1 MLELERMADH
11 DRSPEARF
19 VQNADVQQGADMQ
32 QGILDD
38 IALML
43 GRQFSVYTAV
53 CQSMVAEKLDMPL
66 ADLKALDLIMEFEAL
81 PTGHLAQLMGISS
94 GGATALINRL
104 EMAGY
109 VRRDRYPLDRRV
121 IAICPVAQACEAVMR
136 ERRAVVEEVALVSR
150 RYEYAQTEAV
160 HGFLAQCVRA
170 FRHDTLAWLETRAAR
185 RMDD

>member
-1 MLELERMADH
+1 MLELETMADH
-11 DRSPEARF
+11 ARSPEAGLSRN
-19 VQNADVQQGADMQ
+19 VEMQ
-32 QGILDD
+32 QSILDD

-43 GRQFSVYTAV
+43 GRQFAVYTAV
-53 CQSMVAEKLDMPL
+53 CQSAVAEKLEMPL

-104 EMAGY
+104 EAAGY

-121 IAICPVAQACEAVMR
+121 IAICPVAQACEVVTQ
-136 ERRAVVEEVALVSR
+136 ERQAIAAEVALVSR
-150 RYEYAQTEAV
+150 RYEQPQTEAV

-170 FRHDTLAWLETRAAR
+170 FRHDTLAWLETRATR
-185 RMDD
+185 RLDD

>member
-1 MLELERMADH
+1 MLGFDRMAEQDG
-11 DRSPEARF
+11 SPEAQF
-19 VQNADVQQGADMQ
+19 VHGAEMQ
-32 QGILDD
+32 PGILDD

-53 CQSMVAEKLDMPL
+53 CQSMVAEKLEMPL

-104 EMAGY
+104 EAAGY

-121 IAICPVAQACEAVMR
+121 IAICPVAQACEAVIQ
-136 ERRAVVEEVALVSR
+136 ERRAVADEVALVSR
-150 RYEYAQTEAV
+150 RYDHAQTELV

-170 FRHDTLAWLETRAAR
+170 FRHDTLAWLETRPTR
-185 RMDD
+185 RLDD